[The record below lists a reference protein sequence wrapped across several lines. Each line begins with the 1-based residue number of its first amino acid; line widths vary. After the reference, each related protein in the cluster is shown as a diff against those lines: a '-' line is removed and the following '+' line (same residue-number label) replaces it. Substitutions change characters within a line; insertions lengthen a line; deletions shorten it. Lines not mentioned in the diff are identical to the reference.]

1 MFQVNV
7 KNLALDERFSQKK
20 PVENT
25 RKKVA
30 QRDLYELHT
39 QERSMFQVNCFALL
53 QYHFEKTNKA
63 TLSSKGGSIEDS
75 IGLVRAT

>member
-20 PVENT
+20 PVEDI

-30 QRDLYELHT
+30 QRDLFELNM
-39 QERSMFQVNCFALL
+39 QERSLFQVNCFDLL

-63 TLSSKGGSIEDS
+63 TLSSQGGAIEES